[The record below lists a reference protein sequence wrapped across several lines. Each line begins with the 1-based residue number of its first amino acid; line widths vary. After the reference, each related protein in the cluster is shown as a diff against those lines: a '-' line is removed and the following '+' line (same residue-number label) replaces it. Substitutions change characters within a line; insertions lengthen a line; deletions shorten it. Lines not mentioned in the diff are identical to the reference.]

1 MPYQYSFDRT
11 TLGNAWWYKKTY
23 AFYQKGLKTLRT
35 LLDAWKE
42 KAGTD
47 NHPYEREVKDLTTMI
62 EWGDDRLKQI
72 DDSGEIHISGI
83 SRGSLR
89 YLKAAATLQVIEK
102 EKQIA
107 AREQEGFP
115 GGVLDAMRRDLQE
128 IKRKEDLL
136 KVEPADCL
144 WEVFPKPIAPPP
156 SPSAAAPSPEPIHRV
171 KHKGRTRRKWDFFIS
186 HAAEE
191 ADFARS
197 LAFKLEECR
206 FQVWYDAFVLTA
218 GDSLLEKIDEGL
230 ARSRYGVVILSH
242 AFFKKSWTKK
252 ELDGLATLEGK
263 KKRQKVILPVWHD
276 LTVEEVRKYSPS
288 LAGRIG
294 VPTKDGLDF
303 VVGELLRAVK
313 IPKE

>member
-23 AFYQKGLKTLRT
+23 VFYQKGLKTLRT

-144 WEVFPKPIAPPP
+144 WEVFTKPIAPPP

-171 KHKGRTRRKWDFFIS
+171 KHKGRTRRKWDFS
-186 HAAEE
+186 YLMQQKRPTLLVRLLSNS
-191 ADFARS
+191 RS
-197 LAFKLEECR
+197 VGFR
-206 FQVWYDAFVLTA
+206 FGTMRS
-218 GDSLLEKIDEGL
+218 SLLLET
-230 ARSRYGVVILSH
+230 AFSR
-242 AFFKKSWTKK
+242 K
-252 ELDGLATLEGK
+252 
-263 KKRQKVILPVWHD
+263 
-276 LTVEEVRKYSPS
+276 
-288 LAGRIG
+288 
-294 VPTKDGLDF
+294 
-303 VVGELLRAVK
+303 
-313 IPKE
+313 